1 MTALN
6 PKELRSA
13 FSSYMTG
20 VTVVTAKNHDGT
32 FVGFTANSFTSVSLD
47 PPLLLVCPGKH
58 LSSFSVFETCDTFTV
73 NVLSESQESVSN
85 EFAKSSGDRFGN
97 VAWHLDTNGCPV
109 IDDCSA
115 TFSCRVHSREL
126 MGDHLVLIGE
136 VVGFDYSSAPGLGYC
151 SNGYFTLDKE
161 REANAAVSPAGLT
174 SFAGALIEHEGQLL
188 FASDAETNSV
198 LSINVKEGQGA
209 RSALI
214 AHYQSLGL
222 NISIGPVY
230 SVYDDAANGR
240 RYTYFTAKS
249 ESASAVGIGEF
260 LDIAALSD
268 MKFIDAAQE
277 EMVKRFQTD
286 FQAQIFGLYIGDTKS
301 GEVHHGN

>member
-20 VTVVTAKNHDGT
+20 VTVVTAKHHDGT

-47 PPLLLVCPGKH
+47 PPLLLVCPGNH
-58 LSSFSVFETCDTFTV
+58 LNSFSVFETCDTFAV

-85 EFAKSSGDRFGN
+85 EFAKSKGNRFGN
-97 VAWHLDTNGCPV
+97 VAWQLDANGCLV

-136 VVGFDYSSAPGLGYC
+136 VIGFDYSGTPGLGYC
-151 SNGYFTLDKE
+151 SDGYFTLRKE
-161 REANAAVSPAGLT
+161 REANAVASPTGLAG
-174 SFAGALIEHEGQLL
+174 FAGALIEYEGQLL
-188 FASDAETNSV
+188 LTSERESNSV
-198 LSINVKEGQGA
+198 PNISIADGQGA
-209 RSALI
+209 RSALS

-230 SVYDDAANGR
+230 SVYDDVASGK
-240 RYTYFTAKS
+240 RYTFFTAKA
-249 ESASAVGIGEF
+249 ESSTTGGLGEF
-260 LDIAALSD
+260 YDINALSSKQFKD
-268 MKFIDAAQE
+268 TAQK
-277 EMVKRFQTD
+277 EMVKRFQTE
-286 FQAQIFGLYIGDTKS
+286 FETKVFGLYLGDANQ
-301 GEVHHGN
+301 GEVHHGE